1 MKYSLR
7 LSLRPFIAATLVV
20 IAVLAAACGQSSPSN
35 TTEAQSAAKPR
46 TTQLS
51 EQELQR
57 MVLATATPE
66 GAQASAASG
75 QAAAPAANKSSGT
88 GNMPM
93 PANGNAQASANNSNS
108 TSTTQSSTSNS
119 TSMGNMQMPAS
130 AAQAQTNAPQ
140 GGQPSAPQQQGGPS
154 GIGVVANVSYT
165 LRTSI
170 ADGKLGFMGVGGDI
184 DGKLNPTLR
193 VKPGDTVQVTLINGD
208 GAEHDWVA
216 PDLHAQTDRVTSKGG
231 SSVTVFK
238 ADKAGDFAYYCSVP
252 GHRQAGME
260 GKITVGDVAPTVQGA
275 DISRD
280 PADLP
285 GPLNRNQPQNVRVD
299 LETVELEGQLADGV
313 TYTFWTFN
321 GKIPGP
327 FIRVREGDTVE
338 VHLKN
343 RAGSKMAHS
352 VDFHAVTGPGGGA
365 VATQTQPNG
374 ETEFT
379 FKAINPGLYVY
390 HCATPMVAHHI
401 ANGMYGMILVEPANG
416 LPKVDHEYYVMQG
429 EVYTQGALK
438 QQGHQEFSVDK
449 LLDEQPTYYIFNGST
464 DALTKKYPLKA
475 KVGETVRIYFG
486 VGGPDAT
493 SSFHVIGEIFDKV
506 YSQAS
511 LTSAPLTNV
520 QTTTVAPGGATAV
533 EFKLDVPGRFILVDH
548 ALSRM
553 ERGLS
558 GYLMVD
564 GDPKPDI
571 FFADPAK
578 SSINGG
584 GSGH

>member
-1 MKYSLR
+1 MSHQFSSKT
-7 LSLRPFIAATLVV
+7 RPIIIAAILMLV
-20 IAVLAAACGQSSPSN
+20 AALAAACGQSSDGATAAARPASQ
-35 TTEAQSAAKPR
+35 TRPAQI
-46 TTQLS
+46 T
-51 EQELQR
+51 EQELSR
-57 MVLATATPE
+57 LVLATATP
-66 GAQASAASG
+66 ASAPAPAAG
-75 QAAAPAANKSSGT
+75 QAAPASNNASGM
-88 GNMPM
+88 GAMPM
-93 PANGNAQASANNSNS
+93 PANNAGG
-108 TSTTQSSTSNS
+108 
-119 TSMGNMQMPAS
+119 MGAMQMPGS
-130 AAQAQTNAPQ
+130 AAQAKSNTPQ
-140 GGQPSAPQQQGGPS
+140 GGQPAAPPQQGGPS

-193 VKPGDTVQVTLINGD
+193 AKPGDTVQVTLINGD
-208 GAEHDWVA
+208 GAEHDWVS
-216 PDLHAQTDRVTSKGG
+216 PDLKAQTDKVTTKGG

-260 GKITVGDVAPTVQGA
+260 GKITVGDVAAVAQGA

-280 PADLP
+280 PSDLP
-285 GPLNRNQPQNVRVD
+285 GPLNRTQPQTVRVD

-365 VATQTQPNG
+365 VATQTQAGG

-379 FKAINPGLYVY
+379 FKALNPGLYVY

-449 LLDEQPTYYIFNGST
+449 LLDEQPTYYTFNGST

-506 YSQAS
+506 YNQAS

-533 EFKLDVPGRFILVDH
+533 EFKVDVPGRFILVDH

>member
-1 MKYSLR
+1 MTHPSHLPLR
-7 LSLRPFIAATLVV
+7 SIIVAAILIA
-20 IAVLAAACGQSSPSN
+20 IALFAAACGQSN
-35 TTEAQSAAKPR
+35 TAASTEAAARPAGQAR
-46 TTQLS
+46 PAQIT

-57 MVLATATPE
+57 MILATATPDT
-66 GAQASAASG
+66 AQAPAASG
-75 QAAAPAANKSSGT
+75 QASAANAAAGM
-88 GNMPM
+88 GHMPM
-93 PANGNAQASANNSNS
+93 PASGSGQTSATNA
-108 TSTTQSSTSNS
+108 TG
-119 TSMGNMQMPAS
+119 MGNMQMPAS
-130 AAQAQTNAPQ
+130 AAQAKSNTPQ
-140 GGQPSAPQQQGGPS
+140 GNQPAAPQQQGGPS

-193 VKPGDTVQVTLINGD
+193 ARPGDTVQVTLINGD
-208 GAEHDWVA
+208 GAEHDWVS
-216 PDLHAQTDRVTSKGG
+216 PDFKAQTDKVSSKGG

-238 ADKAGDFAYYCSVP
+238 ADKAGDFVYYCSVP

-260 GKITVGDVAPTVQGA
+260 GKITVGDVAATVQGA

-379 FKAINPGLYVY
+379 FKALNPGLYVY

-401 ANGMYGMILVEPANG
+401 ANGMYGLILVEPANG

-493 SSFHVIGEIFDKV
+493 SSFHVIGEIFDRV
-506 YSQAS
+506 YNQAS

-520 QTTTVAPGGATAV
+520 QTTTVAPGGATTV
-533 EFKLDVPGRFILVDH
+533 EFKVDVPGRFILVDH

>member
-1 MKYSLR
+1 MNH
-7 LSLRPFIAATLVV
+7 LSRFSPRSIMIATMLVV
-20 IAVLAAACGQSSPSN
+20 IALFAAACGQSSAPA
-35 TTEAQSAAKPR
+35 TEGQAPAKPR
-46 TTQLS
+46 SAQLS

-75 QAAAPAANKSSGT
+75 QAAAPAANKATGGNSQAPANSSGGM

-93 PANGNAQASANNSNS
+93 PANGNGQTAANNSN
-108 TSTTQSSTSNS
+108 
-119 TSMGNMQMPAS
+119 SMGNMQMPAS

-140 GGQPSAPQQQGGPS
+140 GAQAAPQQQGGPA
-154 GIGVVANVSYT
+154 GIGVVANVAYT

-193 VKPGDTVQVTLINGD
+193 AKPGDTVQVTLINGD

-216 PDLHAQTDRVTSKGG
+216 PDMKAQTDKVSSKGG

-238 ADKAGDFAYYCSVP
+238 ADKAGDFVYYCSVP

-260 GKITVGDVAPTVQGA
+260 GKITVGDVAAVAQGA

-285 GPLNRNQPQNVRVD
+285 GPLNRNAAQNVRVD

-327 FIRVREGDTVE
+327 FVRVREGDTVE